1 MAKKKETTKKEP
13 PKKIICTSCGEE
25 RVEKAFGKSY
35 SFRDKLTGRLPI
47 CKACCAELFDR
58 LMLDYQDEMKALYRF
73 CMILD
78 LYFSKDT
85 AMALI
90 SKSKNNENNLGY
102 LYVIKYNLVQY
113 KNKTFSD
120 TNTFI
125 NIYGMTDEEM
135 EEALYLNTEKTKE
148 EIERKTKEVVT
159 EEVIKRWGSDLE
171 LDDYIFLEERYNQM
185 LEAYDDKN
193 PSSLWSYQEICMNY
207 LLLRKDRGNVQLQ
220 KSIQEINSK
229 LQADCKMKLSQIDN
243 DEDDNACFG
252 KFIDRIENYEPCEKK
267 LPFFDDIDGIRKYIK
282 RWFVQPFAREWGV
295 AKTDVLD
302 NVDRIEDYEDINS
315 IYREQEENAKKEFG
329 EDNDE

>member
-25 RVEKAFGKSY
+25 RVEKEFGKSY

-113 KNKTFSD
+113 KNKTFSR
-120 TNTFI
+120 TIF
-125 NIYGMTDEEM
+125 GTDWQ
-135 EEALYLNTEKTKE
+135 
-148 EIERKTKEVVT
+148 R
-159 EEVIKRWGSDLE
+159 S
-171 LDDYIFLEERYNQM
+171 
-185 LEAYDDKN
+185 
-193 PSSLWSYQEICMNY
+193 P
-207 LLLRKDRGNVQLQ
+207 
-220 KSIQEINSK
+220 
-229 LQADCKMKLSQIDN
+229 
-243 DEDDNACFG
+243 
-252 KFIDRIENYEPCEKK
+252 PC
-267 LPFFDDIDGIRKYIK
+267 PF
-282 RWFVQPFAREWGV
+282 
-295 AKTDVLD
+295 
-302 NVDRIEDYEDINS
+302 
-315 IYREQEENAKKEFG
+315 
-329 EDNDE
+329 